1 MAGTKF
7 AYVRNFELPDPLLPD
22 TYLVCRLDGH
32 SFHRFSDEHGFAKPN
47 DERALQLMD
56 HAAKSAMI
64 EFKDIMLAFGE
75 SDEFS
80 FLFRKSTN
88 LYNRRH
94 SKILTTLTS
103 YFTSCYVL
111 NWSQYF
117 PDTPLRYPPS
127 FDGRIVV
134 YPTER
139 AIRDYFS
146 WRQADTHINNLYNTT
161 FWALIQK
168 GGQTTTEAHATL
180 RGTVSA
186 TKHEMLFSRFGIN
199 YNEISQRFKKGSVI
213 VREIVAPESSN
224 QGEYLE
230 PPILLTHSEVIQAHD
245 ESPER
250 SGASDPPTNIPPH
263 SQSVDEGDGTPPFN
277 PPRQKRSKAKKKT
290 KLETTVEILHC
301 DIIGDEFWLA
311 RPHLLEN

>member
-1 MAGTKF
+1 MQ
-7 AYVRNFELPDPLLPD
+7 FE
-22 TYLVCRLDGH
+22 TI
-32 SFHRFSDEHGFAKPN
+32 FHGGK
-47 DERALQLMD
+47 LT
-56 HAAKSAMI
+56 
-64 EFKDIMLAFGE
+64 
-75 SDEFS
+75 
-80 FLFRKSTN
+80 RK
-88 LYNRRH
+88 
-94 SKILTTLTS
+94 
-103 YFTSCYVL
+103 
-111 NWSQYF
+111 
-117 PDTPLRYPPS
+117 
-127 FDGRIVV
+127 
-134 YPTER
+134 
-139 AIRDYFS
+139 A
-146 WRQADTHINNLYNTT
+146 HINNLYNTT

-168 GGQTTTEAHATL
+168 GGQTTTVAHATL

-263 SQSVDEGDGTPPFN
+263 SQSVDEGDGMPPFN

-290 KLETTVEILHC
+290 KLETTVEVLHC

>member
-88 LYNRRH
+88 LYNRRQ

-111 NWSQYF
+111 YWSQYF

-168 GGQTTTEAHATL
+168 GGQTATEAHATL
-180 RGTVSA
+180 KGTVSA

-199 YNEISQRFKKGSVI
+199 YNEISERFKKGSVI
-213 VREIVAPESSN
+213 VREIVAPESSDK
-224 QGEYLE
+224 GEKLE
-230 PPILLTHSEVIQAHD
+230 PPF
-245 ESPER
+245 
-250 SGASDPPTNIPPH
+250 DPC
-263 SQSVDEGDGTPPFN
+263 
-277 PPRQKRSKAKKKT
+277 RQQCSKAKKKN
-290 KLETTVEILHC
+290 KLETTVEVLHC
-301 DIIGDEFWLA
+301 DIIGDEFWLP
-311 RPHLLEN
+311 RGHLLES

>member
-88 LYNRRH
+88 LYNRRQ

-111 NWSQYF
+111 YWSQYF

-139 AIRDYFS
+139 AIRDYFA

-168 GGQTTTEAHATL
+168 GGQTATEAHATL
-180 RGTVSA
+180 KGTVSA

-199 YNEISQRFKKGSVI
+199 YNEIPERFKKGSVI
-213 VREIVAPESSN
+213 VREIVASESSDK
-224 QGEYLE
+224 GKKLE
-230 PPILLTHSEVIQAHD
+230 PPF
-245 ESPER
+245 
-250 SGASDPPTNIPPH
+250 DPC
-263 SQSVDEGDGTPPFN
+263 
-277 PPRQKRSKAKKKT
+277 RQQCSKAKKKN
-290 KLETTVEILHC
+290 KLETTVEVLHC
-301 DIIGDEFWLA
+301 DIIGDEFWLP
-311 RPHLLEN
+311 RGHLLES

>member
-1 MAGTKF
+1 
-7 AYVRNFELPDPLLPD
+7 
-22 TYLVCRLDGH
+22 
-32 SFHRFSDEHGFAKPN
+32 
-47 DERALQLMD
+47 
-56 HAAKSAMI
+56 
-64 EFKDIMLAFGE
+64 MLAFGE

-80 FLFRKSTN
+80 FLFRKLTN
-88 LYNRRH
+88 LYNRRQ

-111 NWSQYF
+111 YWSQYF

-168 GGQTTTEAHATL
+168 GGQTATEAHVTL
-180 RGTVSA
+180 KGTVSA

-199 YNEISQRFKKGSVI
+199 YNEISERFKKGSVI
-213 VREIVAPESSN
+213 VREIVAPESSDK
-224 QGEYLE
+224 GEKLE
-230 PPILLTHSEVIQAHD
+230 PSF
-245 ESPER
+245 
-250 SGASDPPTNIPPH
+250 DPFHQQCP
-263 SQSVDEGDGTPPFN
+263 
-277 PPRQKRSKAKKKT
+277 KAKKN
-290 KLETTVEILHC
+290 KLETTVEVLHC
-301 DIIGDEFWLA
+301 DIIGGEFWLP
-311 RPHLLEN
+311 RRHLLEN